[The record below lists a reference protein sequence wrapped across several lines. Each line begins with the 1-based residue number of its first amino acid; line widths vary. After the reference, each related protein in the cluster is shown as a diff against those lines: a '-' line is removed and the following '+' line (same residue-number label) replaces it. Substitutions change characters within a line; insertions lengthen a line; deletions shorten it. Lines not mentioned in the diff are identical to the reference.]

1 MKCLIA
7 DDEPHA
13 LRSIEI
19 LLEKVPDLT
28 VVATCND
35 GQEAL
40 NQIILHRPDLIL
52 LDIQMPGLNG
62 FEVAE
67 QVLTHYHPQIVFI
80 TAYDEYAIRA
90 FDINAVDYIVKPY
103 DDLRFYKALNRAK
116 ERYENTNLPQANYQA
131 AVSTY
136 QSFQSTQIRHISVRT
151 GNSIKFVE
159 DQSIVWIEA
168 ADQYCNIHT
177 ASENHLIRESMRFF
191 EENLDPKLF
200 FRASRSA
207 IININYIKELQL
219 YKKNRY
225 LILLK
230 TGDEVE
236 LGAGKLEA
244 LKQLKSFG

>member
-13 LRSIEI
+13 LNSIAI
-19 LLEKVPDLT
+19 LLGQVADVE
-28 VVATCND
+28 VVATCSD

-40 NQIILHRPDLIL
+40 NQIMLHRPDLIF

-67 QVLTHYHPQIVFI
+67 SVVTHYQPQIVFV
-80 TAYDEYAIRA
+80 TAYDEFAIKA
-90 FDINAVDYIVKPY
+90 FDINAVDYVVKPY
-103 DDLRFYKALNRAK
+103 EDNRFYKALDRARK
-116 ERYENTNLPQANYQA
+116 RHASTQTPAADYQGA
-131 AVSTY
+131 MSTY
-136 QSFQSTQIRHISVRT
+136 LSLKPQQLRHISVRK

-168 ADQYCNIHT
+168 ADQYCKIHT
-177 ASENHLIRESMRFF
+177 ASESHLIRESMRFF
-191 EENLDPKLF
+191 EEKLNPKLF

-207 IININYIKELQL
+207 IVNISYIRELQL

-225 LILLK
+225 LILLSN
-230 TGDEVE
+230 GHEVE
-236 LGAGKLEA
+236 LGAGKLEL
-244 LKQLKSFG
+244 LKQLKTIG